1 MSTAFYFNR
10 IMYGKGENHQLILSL
25 HWVAVTVTVAV
36 VVACVCVSLM
46 MVLTNAIHNNVQ
58 KKAETKKDVFPI

>member
-1 MSTAFYFNR
+1 
-10 IMYGKGENHQLILSL
+10 MYGKGENHQLILSL

-36 VVACVCVSLM
+36 VVAYVCVSLM